1 MLRDG
6 KGYNI
11 KRRRGINV
19 KRGKGI
25 LYKEEERDKM
35 LRGGIK

>member
-1 MLRDG
+1 MLREG
-6 KGYNI
+6 KGYYI

>member
-11 KRRRGINV
+11 KRRRGI
-19 KRGKGI
+19 KC
-25 LYKEEERDKM
+25 LEMERDIIHIK
-35 LRGGIK
+35 RRRGIKC

>member
-25 LYKEEERDKM
+25 LYKEEERDKC
-35 LRGGIK
+35 